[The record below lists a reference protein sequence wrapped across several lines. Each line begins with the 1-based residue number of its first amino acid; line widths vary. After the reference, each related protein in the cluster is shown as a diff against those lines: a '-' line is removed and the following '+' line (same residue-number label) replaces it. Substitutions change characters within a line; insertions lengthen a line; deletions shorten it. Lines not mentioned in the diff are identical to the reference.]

1 MAGRTAA
8 DFVAEARQVV
18 QGVQPEEAAKLLNR
32 DDVVFVDVREETER
46 RQGTIPGSVHVP
58 RGLLEWFADPT
69 LPVHRS
75 ELAPDKTLV
84 VFCAAGGRS
93 ILAAKTLREMGY
105 PRVVNLEGGF
115 NAWRE
120 KGLPVGH

>member
-1 MAGRTAA
+1 MAGRRAA

-18 QGVQPEEAAKLLNR
+18 EAVQPEEAAKLLNR
-32 DDVVFVDVREETER
+32 EDVVFVDVREETER
-46 RQGTIPGSVHVP
+46 RQGTVPGSVHVP
-58 RGLLEWFADPT
+58 RGLLEWYADPT
-69 LPVHRS
+69 LPVHKS
-75 ELAPDKTLV
+75 ELSPDKTLV

-93 ILAAKTLREMGY
+93 ILAAKTLKEMGY

>member
-1 MAGRTAA
+1 MAGRRAE
-8 DFVAEARQVV
+8 DFLAEARQQVESIT
-18 QGVQPEEAAKLLNR
+18 PDEAAKLLHR
-32 DDVVFVDVREETER
+32 DDVLFVDVREETER

-58 RGLLEWFADPT
+58 RGFLEWYADPT

-75 ELAPDKTLV
+75 ELSPDKTLV

-93 ILAAKTLREMGY
+93 LLAARTLKEMGY
-105 PRVVNLEGGF
+105 PKVLSLEGGF

>member
-1 MAGRTAA
+1 MAGRRAQ
-8 DFVAEARQVV
+8 DFVAEARQMVEAV
-18 QGVQPEEAAKLLNR
+18 APEEAAKLLNR
-32 DDVVFVDVREETER
+32 EDVVFVDVREETER

-69 LPVHRS
+69 LPVHKS

-93 ILAAKTLREMGY
+93 ILAAKTLKEMGY